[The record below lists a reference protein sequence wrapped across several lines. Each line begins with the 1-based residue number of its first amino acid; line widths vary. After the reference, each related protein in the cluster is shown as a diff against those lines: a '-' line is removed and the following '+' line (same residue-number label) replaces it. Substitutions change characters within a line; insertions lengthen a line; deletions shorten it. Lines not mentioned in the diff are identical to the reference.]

1 MKMKMNKGMVKKIGM
16 ISLAALFAA
25 SLAACKPQDQG
36 DSTPTPTPAPLAPIG
51 EGIEMKVTPDPN
63 ANPVSVHDLYGY
75 SYRFIRIPYSE
86 AANSMAPIVITDVEK
101 LREVVTENRSSS
113 AVRKNSGDDFLKQ
126 YDEEFFKRNYI
137 LAFNLTFSSGSV
149 VPKVTGVT
157 NENGV
162 VIVVTAGTMEG
173 DVGTADMAS
182 HMCLLSLDAERFSEN
197 STFKITGAGTVQGV
211 DAKRN

>member
-1 MKMKMNKGMVKKIGM
+1 MKMNKGMVKKLGM

-36 DSTPTPTPAPLAPIG
+36 GSTTPTPAPLAPING
-51 EGIEMKVTPDPN
+51 GNEMKVTPDPN
-63 ANPVSVHDLYGY
+63 ATPVPVHDLYGY

-86 AANSMAPIVITDVEK
+86 TVNSVPPIVITNAEK
-101 LREVVTENRSSS
+101 LREVITEYRSSTAAS
-113 AVRKNSGDDFLKQ
+113 RASVDDDLKQ
-126 YDEEFFKRNYI
+126 YDEAFFKSNYI

-162 VIVVTAGTMEG
+162 VTVVTAGTMEG

-182 HMCLLSLDAERFSEN
+182 HMCLLSLDAERFPEN

-211 DAKRN
+211 DTKRN

>member
-1 MKMKMNKGMVKKIGM
+1 MKMNKGMVKKIGM

-149 VPKVTGVT
+149 VPK
-157 NENGV
+157 
-162 VIVVTAGTMEG
+162 G

-182 HMCLLSLDAERFSEN
+182 HMCLLSLDAERFPEN